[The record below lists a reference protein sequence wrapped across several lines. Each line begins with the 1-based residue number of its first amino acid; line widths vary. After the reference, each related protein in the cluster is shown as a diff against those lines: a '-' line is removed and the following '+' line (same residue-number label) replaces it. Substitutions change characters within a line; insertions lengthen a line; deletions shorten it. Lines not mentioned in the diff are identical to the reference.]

1 MGGPQLPRVK
11 PGALRLRAPR
21 GSQRLVRMDRI
32 IMLEP
37 VPQPRRGRLK
47 IGITAEMKTEQD
59 DRLERRGVLSQPTQR
74 YLEGLQPPEIVGQV
88 ENPTL
93 GAIRRL
99 WWRAFDRL
107 CYCIVLKRLGLCAAF
122 ARFPAFSRAGFRPHR
137 CWVTASTNAG
147 LWVMRSVQERGS
159 LDSPVEG
166 GGFEPVWGFSCQVVF
181 WFVGGSLFGAR
192 KSFFVPS
199 PAIRFAERAEGGTET
214 VA

>member
-32 IMLEP
+32 IILEP

-74 YLEGLQPPEIVGQV
+74 YLDGLQPPEIVGQV

-107 CYCIVLKRLGLCAAF
+107 CYCIVLKRLSIHDRINRMRIVAG
-122 ARFPAFSRAGFRPHR
+122 GFRLGNLHHF
-137 CWVTASTNAG
+137 WDT
-147 LWVMRSVQERGS
+147 ER
-159 LDSPVEG
+159 V
-166 GGFEPVWGFSCQVVF
+166 
-181 WFVGGSLFGAR
+181 AR
-192 KSFFVPS
+192 PCVPLE
-199 PAIRFAERAEGGTET
+199 AADERR
-214 VA
+214 